1 MVLLSIPLR
10 IISLPGIWVF
20 TQSTVSKIG
29 DIDIWDIQRDGS
41 TQVKTMTP
49 RNKQMAISQAMIG
62 VFKYIF

>member
-49 RNKQMAISQAMIG
+49 RNKQMAISQAMIE